1 MIKHRLLSY
10 SLNLA
15 RANSAS
21 TPNASPAISADDDA
35 DPLPNAPRPGTRNE
49 PRSVEVFAFIG
60 LCGVRLLAVP
70 ARLSSLV
77 FRNCPPANGR
87 AVDPAAFSFSFA
99 AVLETTAAAAE
110 DSSAFETEVSN
121 APRFFR
127 FARMSEGGA
136 TPPTIFPDEDE
147 DEDDR
152 FAPLSAS
159 PKVLS
164 KSEPTTTATLD
175 AKTRRSDSRREL
187 DRGRSGRAFSL
198 ASAAAAA
205 AAARF
210 AARSDLLAREK
221 RLFSFEESFFESASL
236 SFSAPRSHGSALSS
250 RLDSP
255 LCLSLGACGATHAA
269 KSSVFC
275 SARSETPNARSG
287 CVYSPVAAASKTR
300 DVTASASASFLKP

>member
-1 MIKHRLLSY
+1 MIKQRLLSY

-21 TPNASPAISADDDA
+21 TPNASPAISAAVDA
-35 DPLPNAPRPGTRNE
+35 DPLPNAPRHGTRNE
-49 PRSVEVFAFIG
+49 PRSVEVFAAA

-110 DSSAFETEVSN
+110 DSNDAFETEDSN

-152 FAPLSAS
+152 FALVSAS

-164 KSEPTTTATLD
+164 KSEPTTTATLY

-250 RLDSP
+250 LLDSR
-255 LCLSLGACGATHAA
+255 LSLGACGVTHAA
-269 KSSVFC
+269 KSSGFC

-300 DVTASASASFLKP
+300 YVTASASASFLKP